1 MVRQHLVLTPLAK
14 VREMMRSVFPV
25 PNRTIRVPVAE
36 AAGRITAG
44 PVYSRLTH
52 PIRDI
57 SARDGFAIRSRE
69 TAGASGTNPV
79 RLTDP
84 YWVNTGN
91 AIPPGYDAVVMVED
105 VIAEGD
111 ALSTGKAVSPG
122 EHIHP
127 AGSEIREGEMILPA
141 GHWIRPCDI
150 GALLTYGITTV
161 DAKEVRI
168 GLIPTGSELVPA
180 GEVPGPGQVIESNTA
195 GAAVL
200 LGETGATC
208 TRYEITRDDP
218 HLLRAAIER
227 GVRENDLL
235 IVSAGS
241 SAGRRDFTARIIDDL
256 GEVLVH
262 GIAMKP
268 GTPSIL
274 GRIDDKPVIGVPGY
288 PIAAMTAVREL
299 AFPLLAEWGF
309 RTRSPETLRARLV
322 GRVTSDP
329 GYDEFLLLAI
339 SRAGNRYIATPL
351 PRKSHT
357 QMVMVRGN
365 AYLHIPAG
373 VGCIEEETEVEVTL
387 TGPCWTIREARS
399 PPT

>member
-1 MVRQHLVLTPLAK
+1 M
-14 VREMMRSVFPV
+14 
-25 PNRTIRVPVAE
+25 
-36 AAGRITAG
+36 
-44 PVYSRLTH
+44 
-52 PIRDI
+52 
-57 SARDGFAIRSRE
+57 
-69 TAGASGTNPV
+69 
-79 RLTDP
+79 
-84 YWVNTGN
+84 
-91 AIPPGYDAVVMVED
+91 
-105 VIAEGD
+105 
-111 ALSTGKAVSPG
+111 
-122 EHIHP
+122 
-127 AGSEIREGEMILPA
+127 
-141 GHWIRPCDI
+141 
-150 GALLTYGITTV
+150 
-161 DAKEVRI
+161 
-168 GLIPTGSELVPA
+168 
-180 GEVPGPGQVIESNTA
+180 
-195 GAAVL
+195 
-200 LGETGATC
+200 
-208 TRYEITRDDP
+208 
-218 HLLRAAIER
+218 LRAAIER